1 MFALVIRHE
10 GREQKKT
17 FPKGSA
23 TIGRRAGN
31 DVQLADTSVSKEHA
45 RIEER
50 RKGCVIIDLDSANG
64 TLVNGKPAT
73 KQRLRD
79 GDVIRIGHTEMVFS
93 EHASGNLE
101 TEIESA
107 ASAMSKGVGYETM
120 LARITKDQKDKD
132 MAAMKGMAQA
142 GDTAFLEEMFQQ
154 MGWSE
159 AESKRLAG
167 EAKGRPVN
175 EIEDDS
181 VLSMERP
188 KANEYLIRCADKIP
202 DADSGHLVRYKGEE
216 YLVLTAKKTDESWE
230 YRLKRC

>member
-1 MFALVIRHE
+1 MFALVIRRE
-10 GREQKKT
+10 GREQRKT

-50 RKGCVIIDLDSANG
+50 RKGCVIIDLESANG
-64 TLVNGKPAT
+64 TFVNEESVA
-73 KQRLRD
+73 KQRLKH
-79 GDVIRIGHTEMVFS
+79 GDVIRIGHTEMVFN
-93 EHASGNLE
+93 EHVSGDLE

-132 MAAMKGMAQA
+132 MAAMRGMAEV
-142 GDTAFLEEMFQQ
+142 GDTAFLEEMFKQI
-154 MGWSE
+154 GWSE
-159 AESKRLAG
+159 AEARRLAE
-167 EAKGRPVN
+167 EAKGRPVG
-175 EIEDDS
+175 EIIDDS
-181 VLSMERP
+181 VLSMDRP
-188 KANEYLIRCADKIP
+188 KANEYILQCAGRIP
-202 DADSGHLVRYKGEE
+202 DVDSGYLVRYKGAE
-216 YLVLTAKKTDESWE
+216 YLVLSVKRTTDCWE